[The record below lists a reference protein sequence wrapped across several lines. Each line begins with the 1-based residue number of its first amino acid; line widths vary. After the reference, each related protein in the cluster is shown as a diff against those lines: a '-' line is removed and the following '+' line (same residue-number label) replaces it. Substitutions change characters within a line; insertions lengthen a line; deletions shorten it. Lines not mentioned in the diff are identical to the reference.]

1 MNTTY
6 LKVTR
11 FEFIFTLNK
20 SKMRNKAKTYFFRT
34 FILGVLLVGAIS
46 CTTTNP
52 PVNATTGATT
62 TYPKK

>member
-1 MNTTY
+1 M
-6 LKVTR
+6 LIVPR
-11 FEFIFTLNK
+11 FKIIFTINK
-20 SKMRNKAKTYFFRT
+20 AKMKNKAKTYFFRS

-52 PVNATTGATT
+52 PVNATTGATS